1 MPYVIFVSGA
11 MGERRCDYAPEESLT
26 VLELAR
32 RAGLPIE
39 WRCGLG
45 TCGQC
50 AARVSVLEGAP
61 APRGAKERNVL
72 EREGYAA
79 AALTGDG
86 DWRTLCGYLLTGESL
101 RVEQ

>member
-1 MPYVIFVSGA
+1 MPYVIFVSDA
-11 MGERRCDYAPEESLT
+11 LGERRCDYLPEESLT
-26 VLELAR
+26 VLELIR

-45 TCGQC
+45 TCGCC

-61 APRGAKERNVL
+61 PPRGNKERNVL
-72 EREGYAA
+72 EREGHAA
-79 AALTGDG
+79 GPLTGDG
-86 DWRTLCGYLLTGESL
+86 DWRTLCGYRLSGESL